1 MTTTEQGNLVQ
12 CQLCFDNIDPAKREY
27 HLKEIH
33 KVSAAAIDNN
43 RPLTHWFKPAAS
55 AA

>member
-1 MTTTEQGNLVQ
+1 MTTTEPTLVQ
-12 CQLCFDNIDPAKREY
+12 CQLCFDNINPAQREY